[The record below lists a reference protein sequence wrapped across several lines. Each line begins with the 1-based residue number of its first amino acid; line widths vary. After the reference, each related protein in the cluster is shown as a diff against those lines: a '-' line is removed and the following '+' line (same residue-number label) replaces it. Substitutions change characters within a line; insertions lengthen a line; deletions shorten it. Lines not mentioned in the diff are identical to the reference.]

1 MQTTIAFGGLACRRL
16 CGQDESR
23 VRYFA
28 SRSLAVFA
36 TICGLTQKIAPKR
49 PLPPVTASAAKFE
62 GAEGREIKRK
72 IRGVERTFTGVDYLF
87 QFALPNFYFHLTA
100 AYAILRHNGIE
111 IGKTDFLGSF
121 G

>member
-1 MQTTIAFGGLACRRL
+1 MAY
-16 CGQDESR
+16 
-23 VRYFA
+23 VK
-28 SRSLAVFA
+28 SL
-36 TICGLTQKIAPKR
+36 P
-49 PLPPVTASAAKFE
+49 AAKFE

-72 IRGVERTFTGVDYLF
+72 IRGVERTFTGVDYLV
-87 QFALPNFYFHLTA
+87 QFALPNFYFHLSA